1 MTTSNKLKLALF
13 ILLLAGM
20 AVGAKIVGLA
30 TINAWM
36 QTFIHYVQGLGWWG
50 MLLYVVVF
58 GIVCLLALPAMPL
71 TIGAGIIFHFWIGV
85 IITILGLA
93 LGASL
98 GFLTS
103 RYLARGI
110 VAEKLKDSPKFKAID
125 TAIGNEGWKIV
136 TLLRMCPLPFGLSNY
151 IYGITSI
158 PFWHYLVA
166 TVAGVLPSTAFFV
179 YLGHAGQAGLDSAST
194 KSPALLLPLGLG
206 LIAGI
211 ACLFYVGKVARQ
223 AVAKATRE
231 TPIAPPEMIEI
242 DPS

>member
-20 AVGAKIVGLA
+20 VVGAKIVGLA
-30 TINAWM
+30 TINAWVIIFR
-36 QTFIHYVQGLGWWG
+36 QYVHGLGWWG
-50 MLLYVVVF
+50 MLLYVLVF
-58 GIVCLLALPAMPL
+58 GIACLLALPAMPL
-71 TIGAGIIFHFWIGV
+71 TIGAGIIFPFWTAV

-93 LGASL
+93 LGATL
-98 GFLTS
+98 GFLAS

-158 PFWHYLVA
+158 SFWHYLVA
-166 TVAGVLPSTAFFV
+166 TVVGVLPSSAFFV
-179 YLGHAGQAGLDSAST
+179 YAAQAGLDLASS
-194 KSPALLLPLGLG
+194 KSRVLYLPIGLG
-206 LIAGI
+206 LVAGI

-231 TPIAPPEMIEI
+231 NPIAPPEMIEI
-242 DPS
+242 DPG